1 MFGDEKL
8 LRPAH
13 RKLRAINRRAAC
25 GIKALPGRLKIAAEC
40 FNVQARSVIFLQT
53 YGGDPMRRMWMGIAG
68 GLIFTAFSAGAQEY
82 RLGSLTA
89 EHAWSR
95 PTSGPNKLGA
105 AYLILKNAGQEAD
118 TLQSAS
124 SPDAEKVEIHEHTQD
139 ASGIMRMRPVE
150 GGLKVPAGGAV
161 EFKPGGY
168 HLMLF
173 GLKHN
178 LEEGQQLPL
187 KLHFAHAGDL
197 DVEVK
202 VEKRPSAPAGMHEH
216 KG

>member
-1 MFGDEKL
+1 MPQAASIF
-8 LRPAH
+8 
-13 RKLRAINRRAAC
+13 RR
-25 GIKALPGRLKIAAEC
+25 GALFFSL
-40 FNVQARSVIFLQT
+40 T
-53 YGGDPMRRMWMGIAG
+53 YGEDQMSRMWMAVAG
-68 GLIFTAFSAGAQEY
+68 GLMLAAFPAGAQEY
-82 RLGSLTA
+82 RLGTLTA
-89 EHAWSR
+89 GHAWAR
-95 PTSGPNKLGA
+95 PTAGPNKLGA
-105 AYLILKNAGQEAD
+105 AYLILKNADQEAD

-139 ASGIMRMRPVE
+139 ASGTMRMRRVE
-150 GGLKVPAGGAV
+150 GGLKIPAGGTV

-168 HLMLF
+168 HLMLI

-202 VEKRPSAPAGMHEH
+202 IEKKPGAPAGMTGMHEH